1 MILCYRIKEK
11 TKKKTKNKEQRK
23 FIMPIVP
30 SLNINEA
37 KVFENSGLK
46 MHQEFVLQTLEKEFN
61 EIMGLLELF
70 GSKETSCK
78 LEKLNDKYDKYASI
92 FEPKIKEAKRV
103 LKNTVKRVD
112 YNVERC

>member
-1 MILCYRIKEK
+1 
-11 TKKKTKNKEQRK
+11 
-23 FIMPIVP
+23 MPNVP

-46 MHQEFVLQTLEKEFN
+46 MQQEFVLQTLEKEFD
-61 EIMGLLELF
+61 EIMELLELF

-78 LEKLNDKYDKYASI
+78 LKKLNDKYDKYASI

-103 LKNTVKRVD
+103 LKNTAKRVE

>member
-1 MILCYRIKEK
+1 
-11 TKKKTKNKEQRK
+11 
-23 FIMPIVP
+23 MPNVP

-46 MHQEFVLQTLEKEFN
+46 MQQEFVLQTLEKEFD

-103 LKNTVKRVD
+103 LKNTVKRVS